1 MGRARY
7 LTGALLSLTALHLSA
22 AAPLA
27 PEVRPF
33 VGRHLGELC
42 VATLPAAAN
51 CGPAQVDLRSDGS
64 VRVRI
69 DDVVYRMQLHS
80 SQAEIVLMHGAVQI
94 DEFTVPYA
102 WVGSTLQF
110 RDDAKNARYEI
121 RFPASKSADKR

>member
-1 MGRARY
+1 MGRARG
-7 LTGALLSLTALHLSA
+7 LAGALLSLAALHLSA

-27 PEVRPF
+27 PEVRPL
-33 VGRHLGELC
+33 VGRHAGELC
-42 VATLPAAAN
+42 VATLPAAAS

-64 VRVRI
+64 VRVRV
-69 DDVVYRMQLHS
+69 DDVVYRMQLRS
-80 SQAEIVLMHGAVQI
+80 SQIEIVLMHGAVQI

-110 RDDAKNARYEI
+110 RDDAKNARYEV